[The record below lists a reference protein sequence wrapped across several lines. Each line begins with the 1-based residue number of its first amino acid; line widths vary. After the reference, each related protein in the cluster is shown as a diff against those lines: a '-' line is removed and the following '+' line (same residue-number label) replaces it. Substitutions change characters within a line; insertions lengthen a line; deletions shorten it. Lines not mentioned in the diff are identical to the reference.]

1 MRQLLILLVIA
12 YSGLTLAQ
20 EAKTVPFAGVE
31 QVPVYPDCKGD
42 NDKQRKCLSESISKF
57 INKNFDMELIGN
69 LGLPAGQHRLAA
81 QFEISS
87 EGTIENVLIRGD
99 YLQVNQELERVI
111 NALPKMQPGYTNGEA
126 VNVTYALP
134 VIFALAA
141 DPDDKKKKKK
151 RKKKNS

>member
-1 MRQLLILLVIA
+1 MRHMLILLVIA
-12 YSGLTLAQ
+12 CSGLTLAQ

-31 QVPVYPDCKGD
+31 LVPIYPDCKGD

-111 NALPKMQPGYTNGEA
+111 NALPKMEPGYTDGEA

-141 DPDDKKKKKK
+141 DPDDKKK
-151 RKKKNS
+151 NS